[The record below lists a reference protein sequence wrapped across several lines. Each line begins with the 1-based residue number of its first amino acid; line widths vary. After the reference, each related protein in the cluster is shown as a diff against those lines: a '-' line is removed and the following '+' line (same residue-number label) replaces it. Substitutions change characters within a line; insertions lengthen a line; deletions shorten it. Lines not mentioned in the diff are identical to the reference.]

1 MRCRAVAAVS
11 LAVAGC
17 GGGSSSGGAL
27 EVARNVGEPAAIV
40 ANANLTEADVKR
52 VLAQGIDQAQALGAP
67 ATLAVVDRVGNVL
80 ATYQMA
86 GSPRLEV
93 AAPERSFDT
102 RPTGLDGLAFEPD
115 TSEGRRFAEAVAVGK
130 AQTGAYLSS
139 NGNAFS
145 TRTAGQIV
153 QENFNPGELNQPAGP
168 LFGVQFSQLVCS
180 DFSASAVPMGSAG
193 PKPSALGLAAD
204 PGGFP
209 LYKDGALVG
218 GVGVVADGRYSL
230 DADILD
236 LDLDVDEQV
245 ALAATFGFAPPLGIR
260 ADRITLDGKTLRFT
274 DVEYRHLARDPA
286 TAPDFA
292 AAVRDAVTVR
302 SGTVFGGPESGI
314 RPAAGFEGLDAF
326 VFVDERNEP
335 RYSIREGDGPT
346 ALTAPEV
353 RQLLTSALQVANRAR
368 SQIRRPLGAA
378 ARVTVAVV
386 GRNGAVLGMLRSRDG
401 PVFGADVALQKART
415 AAFFSSSDAMSYLDQ
430 QPVVRYENIAPG
442 RASVD
447 MSTYVALART
457 FLGPDAFSGNI
468 AFTSRA
474 VGNLARPFY
483 PDGIG
488 VNANGPFSRP
498 LVEWS
503 VFSTGLQL
511 DVSLNRVLLAVLAAL
526 TETPT
531 APAGHCVG
539 ENGDQRLANGMQ
551 IFPGGVPIYRQREL
565 AGAIGVSGDGVD
577 QDDMVAFLGVHDA
590 GVALDGSINNAPY
603 DMRADTL
610 APQGE
615 RLRYVQCPQSP
626 FLDDATH
633 EPCAGK

>member
-1 MRCRAVAAVS
+1 MRCHAVAAA
-11 LAVAGC
+11 LFAVAGC
-17 GGGSSSGGAL
+17 GGGSGGGDAG
-27 EVARNVGEPAAIV
+27 VVRNVGEPGAIV
-40 ANANLTEADVKR
+40 ATANLTEADVRR

-80 ATYQMA
+80 ATYRMA
-86 GSPRLEV
+86 GSPRLEI
-93 AAPERSFDT
+93 AAPVRSLGT
-102 RPTGLDGLAFEPD
+102 QPTGLDGLAFEPD
-115 TSEGRRFAEAVAVGK
+115 TSEGRRFAEAAAVGK

-180 DFSASAVPMGSAG
+180 DFSAAAVRMGSVG

-209 LYKDGALVG
+209 LYKDGVLVG

-230 DADILD
+230 DANILD

-245 ALAATFGFAPPLGIR
+245 ALAATFGFAPPAGIR

-274 DVEYRHLARDPA
+274 DVEYRHLVRDPA
-286 TAPDFA
+286 TAPNLA
-292 AAVRDAVTVR
+292 EAVRDDVTVH
-302 SGTVFGGPESGI
+302 SGTVFGEPESGI
-314 RPAAGFEGLDAF
+314 RPAAGFERLDAF
-326 VFVDERNEP
+326 VFVDEHNEP
-335 RYSIREGDGPT
+335 RYSIRDGDGPM

-353 RQLLTSALQVANRAR
+353 QQILTSALQVANRAR
-368 SQIRRPLGAA
+368 SQIRRPLGAM

-386 GRNGAVLGMLRSRDG
+386 GRDGAVLGMLRSRDG

-415 AAFFSSSDAMSYLDQ
+415 AVFFSSTDALPYLGQ
-430 QPVVRYENIAPG
+430 QPVVRYENVAPG
-442 RASVD
+442 RAPVD
-447 MSTYVALART
+447 MSTYVASARA
-457 FLGPDAFSGNI
+457 FLGPDAFSGNT

-488 VNANGPFSRP
+488 GNANGPFSRP
-498 LVEWS
+498 LAQWS

-511 DVSLNRVLLAVLAAL
+511 DVSFNRLILAALAAL
-526 TETPT
+526 TASPT
-531 APAGHCVG
+531 APAGPCVG
-539 ENGDQRLANGMQ
+539 EKGDQRLANGMQ
-551 IFPGGVPIYRQREL
+551 IFPGGVPIYRQRDL
-565 AGAIGVSGDGVD
+565 VGAIGVSGDGVD
-577 QDDMVAFLGVHDA
+577 QDDMVAFLGVHEA
-590 GVALDGSINNAPY
+590 GVILDGSINNAPY

-610 APQGE
+610 APRGV

-626 FLDDATH
+626 FLGDTTH